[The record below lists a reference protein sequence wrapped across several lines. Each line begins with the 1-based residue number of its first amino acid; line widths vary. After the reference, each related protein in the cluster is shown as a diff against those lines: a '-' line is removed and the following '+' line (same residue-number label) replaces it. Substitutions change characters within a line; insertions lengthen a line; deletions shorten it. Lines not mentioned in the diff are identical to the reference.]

1 MINVSCAVIFYENR
15 ILAVQRGLSQ
25 DLSGKWE
32 FPGGKVEQNESE
44 EECLIRE
51 IKEELGLDIQLGK
64 RLSSVEYAY
73 EKSPIRLIPFIASIF
88 GGELILTEHQA
99 YKWLTPERLD
109 SIDWAPADW
118 PVVYQVQ
125 KSCKVRKGTP

>member
-109 SIDWAPADW
+109 SIDWAPEDW